1 MVVYIGKNTWVK
13 ISDVPINLKS
23 IKTSL
28 VNEDMTT
35 PFLMSAF
42 VLLSWDK
49 LSYVMG
55 NHATVG
61 GGRK

>member
-1 MVVYIGKNTWVK
+1 
-13 ISDVPINLKS
+13 
-23 IKTSL
+23 
-28 VNEDMTT
+28 MTT

-61 GGRK
+61 RGDANDVFIVLYSS